1 MYLFFFSLWPL
12 YKTFS
17 FSTRSF
23 CFSFFPFL
31 SQTFKVHH
39 RISLSSSVVCEC
51 FSPSTTRGFSAVL
64 EHNKKLCPTTNTQ
77 HRDKET
83 IVPEGGSLLATQ
95 KKKNLSFT
103 HSPGFSIFFCKRVI
117 SHDISSIA
125 YQPNRYSSS
134 LSYPTLRFF
143 FISFGWGWGSVRE
156 PQHGPSVACVY
167 YVVVCWP
174 FKLHHGSKNT
184 PRIKPKTQLAFLFC
198 TFFFLSFSLFFTCY
212 VLFIIITTTQ
222 GWAAA
227 PGLSSCFQMG
237 EDRGG
242 SVGQTFFLNIITRF
256 FITIKKNLTKKQG
269 NRDKKKL
276 FNSSLKC
283 W

>member
-1 MYLFFFSLWPL
+1 M
-12 YKTFS
+12 
-17 FSTRSF
+17 
-23 CFSFFPFL
+23 FL
-31 SQTFKVHH
+31 SLNNSWVLRSAGTQQKTLPNHQH
-39 RISLSSSVVCEC
+39 TTSGQRDDSARGGESVGY
-51 FSPSTTRGFSAVL
+51 S
-64 EHNKKLCPTTNTQ
+64 
-77 HRDKET
+77 
-83 IVPEGGSLLATQ
+83 

-222 GWAAA
+222 G
-227 PGLSSCFQMG
+227 
-237 EDRGG
+237 
-242 SVGQTFFLNIITRF
+242 
-256 FITIKKNLTKKQG
+256 
-269 NRDKKKL
+269 
-276 FNSSLKC
+276 
-283 W
+283 